1 MYRITYGQYI
11 IYDPR
16 GANDTDNLV
25 VIDPV
30 IPLTV
35 TGSGVAEFT
44 LLPTHPNLAN
54 IRKLRGIVEVLEND
68 DVIYRGRV
76 VGNTKNFDLSHRI
89 SVEGITSCLNDSIIE
104 PYNFP
109 GDFVDDP
116 EYQAAAESGN
126 VVDYYFRWLLGQHNG
141 QVSDEQKILPG
152 NVTVTDPNNYIS
164 RSKEEPAVVADLI
177 KALPESSLGGYL
189 MVRYEANGTY
199 LDYVADLPLTNAQP
213 VEFGQNLLD
222 LIAEYDAT
230 ETCTA
235 VRPVGKDGLDISMEP
250 DGDVDDDI
258 VKSGNIVYSKS
269 GRETYGQITK
279 LVQFAETTV
288 AKNLVSSAAKWLRSN
303 GLGEKESITCT
314 AVDLHLVDSDVA
326 SLRVGRHTL
335 VSSLPHGFENQF
347 PLLEMSLDIIN
358 PQNTSITMGRTRRTF
373 TGEQIGADANIN
385 IKLDEVKNNVSG
397 QIGNVT
403 TEIKH
408 ITEAQQN
415 SEQIILSALEKKVET
430 SDFETYQ
437 QEQKSELEILS
448 NQINITVTETEQK
461 IKDAVDGIDSVTTS
475 TGYTF
480 GADGLRIAKQGEQME
495 NKLDNTGMY
504 VTRDNVPILT
514 ANNQGVTALNLTAH
528 QYLIVGQNS
537 RFEDYTGDGGEARTG
552 CFWIGG
558 V

>member
-11 IYDPR
+11 LYDPR
-16 GANDTDNLV
+16 GANEIENLV
-25 VIDPV
+25 VLDPV

-44 LLPTHPNLAN
+44 LLPTHPHLAN

-104 PYNFP
+104 PYKFP

-126 VVDYYFRWLLGQHNG
+126 VVDYYFRWLLGQHNN
-141 QVSDEQKILPG
+141 QVSDEQKIIPG
-152 NVTVTDPNNYIS
+152 NVTVADPNNYIR

-189 MVRYEANGTY
+189 MVRYEADGTY

-235 VRPVGKDGLDISMEP
+235 VRPVGKDALDISLEP

-258 VKSGNIVYSKS
+258 VKAGNIVYSKS
-269 GRETYGQITK
+269 GRETYGKITK
-279 LVQFAETTV
+279 LVQFSETTV

-303 GLGEKESITCT
+303 GLGENESITCT
-314 AVDLHLVDSDVA
+314 AVDLHLVDRDVA

-347 PLLEMSLDIIN
+347 PLLKMSLDIIN

-403 TEIKH
+403 TEIER

-415 SEQIILSALEKKVET
+415 NEQIILSALEKKVET
-430 SDFETYQ
+430 SDFEIYQ
-437 QEQKSELEILS
+437 QEQKAEMEILS
-448 NQINITVTETEQK
+448 NQISITVTETEQK

-552 CFWIGG
+552 CFWIGD

>member
-16 GANDTDNLV
+16 GANEIDNLV
-25 VIDPV
+25 VLDPV
-30 IPLTV
+30 IPLTIS
-35 TGSGVAEFT
+35 GSGVAEFT
-44 LLPTHPNLAN
+44 LLPTHPQLDK

-152 NVTVTDPNNYIS
+152 NVTVVDPNNYIS

-189 MVRYEANGTY
+189 MVRYEADGTY

-235 VRPVGKDGLDISMEP
+235 VRPVGKDGLDISLEP

-258 VKSGNIVYSKS
+258 VKDGKIVYSKS
-269 GRETYGQITK
+269 GRQTYGQITK
-279 LVQFAETTV
+279 LVQFSETTV

-303 GLGEKESITCT
+303 GLGENESITCT

-373 TGEQIGADANIN
+373 TGEQIGADANMN

>member
-11 IYDPR
+11 LYDPR
-16 GANDTDNLV
+16 GANEIDNLV
-25 VIDPV
+25 VLDPV

-44 LLPTHPNLAN
+44 LLPTHPHLAN
-54 IRKLRGIVEVLEND
+54 IRKLRGIVEVTEND
-68 DVIYRGRV
+68 EVIYRGRV

-89 SVEGITSCLNDSIIE
+89 RVEGIVSCLNDSIIE

-152 NVTVTDPNNYIS
+152 NVTVADPNNYIS

-189 MVRYEANGTY
+189 MVRYEADGTY

-235 VRPVGKDGLDISMEP
+235 VRPVGKDGLDISLEQ

-258 VKSGNIVYSKS
+258 VKAGNIVYSKS
-269 GRETYGQITK
+269 GRQTYGKITK
-279 LVQFAETTV
+279 LVQFADTTV
-288 AKNLVSSAAKWLRSN
+288 AKNLVSSAATWLRSN
-303 GLGEKESITCT
+303 GLGENESITCT

-397 QIGNVT
+397 QIGNVA

>member
-11 IYDPR
+11 LYDPR
-16 GANDTDNLV
+16 GANEIDNLV
-25 VIDPV
+25 VLDPV

-44 LLPTHPNLAN
+44 LLPTHPQLDK
-54 IRKLRGIVEVLEND
+54 IRKLRGIVEVTEND
-68 DVIYRGRV
+68 EVIYRGRV

-126 VVDYYFRWLLGQHNG
+126 VVDYYFRWLLGQHNN

-152 NVTVTDPNNYIS
+152 NVTVTDPNNYIT
-164 RSKEEPAVVADLI
+164 RSKENPEVVSNLV
-177 KALPESSLGGYL
+177 KSLPESSLGGYL
-189 MVRYEANGTY
+189 MVRYEAGGTY

-250 DGDVDDDI
+250 DGDVDDDV

-269 GRETYGQITK
+269 GRQTYGQITK
-279 LVQFAETTV
+279 LVQFADTTV
-288 AKNLVSSAAKWLRSN
+288 AKNLVSSAATWLRSN
-303 GLGEKESITCT
+303 GLGENESITCT

>member
-1 MYRITYGQYI
+1 MYRITYDQYI
-11 IYDPR
+11 LYDPR
-16 GANDTDNLV
+16 GANEIDNLV
-25 VIDPV
+25 VLDPV

-35 TGSGVAEFT
+35 TGSGMAEFT
-44 LLPTHPNLAN
+44 LLPTHPHLAN

-76 VGNTKNFDLSHRI
+76 VGNTKNFDLSRRI
-89 SVEGITSCLNDSIIE
+89 SVEGITSCLNDSIVE

-152 NVTVTDPNNYIS
+152 NVTVADPNNYIS
-164 RSKEEPAVVADLI
+164 RAKEEPAVVADLI

-189 MVRYEANGTY
+189 MVRYEAYGTY

-235 VRPVGKDGLDISMEP
+235 VRPVGKDGLDISLEQ

-269 GRETYGQITK
+269 GRQTYGKITK
-279 LVQFAETTV
+279 LVQFADTTV
-288 AKNLVSSAAKWLRSN
+288 AKNLVSSAATWLRSN
-303 GLGEKESITCT
+303 GLGENESITCT
-314 AVDLHLVDSDVA
+314 AVALHLVDSDVA
-326 SLRVGRHTL
+326 SMRVGRHTL

-397 QIGNVT
+397 QIGNVA

-415 SEQIILSALEKKVET
+415 SEQIILSALNKKVET

-552 CFWIGG
+552 CFWIVG

>member
-16 GANDTDNLV
+16 GANEIDNLV

-30 IPLTV
+30 IPMTIS
-35 TGSGVAEFT
+35 GSGVAEFT
-44 LLPTHPNLAN
+44 MLPTHPQLDK
-54 IRKLRGIVEVLEND
+54 IRKLRGIVEVTEND
-68 DVIYRGRV
+68 EVIYRGRV

-89 SVEGITSCLNDSIIE
+89 RVEGIVSCLNDSVIE

-177 KALPESSLGGYL
+177 KALPESSLGGYI
-189 MVRYEANGTY
+189 MVRYESDGTY
-199 LDYVADLPLTNAQP
+199 LDYVADLPLTNEQP

-230 ETCTA
+230 DTCTA
-235 VRPVGKDGLDISMEP
+235 VRPVGKDGLDISMEQ

-258 VKSGNIVYSKS
+258 VKAGNIVYSKS
-269 GRETYGQITK
+269 GRQTYGKITK
-279 LVQFAETTV
+279 LVQFTDTTV
-288 AKNLVSSAAKWLRSN
+288 AKNLVSSAATWLRSN
-303 GLGEKESITCT
+303 GLGENETITCT

-347 PLLEMSLDIIN
+347 PLLEMSIDIIN

-397 QIGNVT
+397 QIGNVA

-448 NQINITVTETEQK
+448 NQISITVTDTEQK

-514 ANNQGVTALNLTAH
+514 ANNQGVTALNLTSH

>member
-1 MYRITYGQYI
+1 
-11 IYDPR
+11 
-16 GANDTDNLV
+16 
-25 VIDPV
+25 
-30 IPLTV
+30 
-35 TGSGVAEFT
+35 
-44 LLPTHPNLAN
+44 
-54 IRKLRGIVEVLEND
+54 
-68 DVIYRGRV
+68 
-76 VGNTKNFDLSHRI
+76 
-89 SVEGITSCLNDSIIE
+89 
-104 PYNFP
+104 
-109 GDFVDDP
+109 
-116 EYQAAAESGN
+116 
-126 VVDYYFRWLLGQHNG
+126 
-141 QVSDEQKILPG
+141 
-152 NVTVTDPNNYIS
+152 
-164 RSKEEPAVVADLI
+164 
-177 KALPESSLGGYL
+177 
-189 MVRYEANGTY
+189 MVRYEADGTY

-235 VRPVGKDGLDISMEP
+235 VRPVGKDGMDISLEP

-258 VKSGNIVYSKS
+258 VKAGKIVYSKS

-279 LVQFAETTV
+279 LVQFSETTV

-303 GLGEKESITCT
+303 GLGENESITCT
-314 AVDLHLVDSDVA
+314 AVDLHLVDGDVA

-403 TEIKH
+403 TEIER
-408 ITEAQQN
+408 ITEAQHN

-461 IKDAVDGIDSVTTS
+461 IKDAVGGIDSVTTS

-514 ANNQGVTALNLTAH
+514 ANNQGVTAINLTAH

>member
-16 GANDTDNLV
+16 GANEIDNLV
-25 VIDPV
+25 VLDPV
-30 IPLTV
+30 IPLTIS
-35 TGSGVAEFT
+35 GSGVAEFT
-44 LLPTHPNLAN
+44 MLPTHPQLDK
-54 IRKLRGIVEVLEND
+54 IRKLRGIVEVTEND
-68 DVIYRGRV
+68 EVIYRGRV
-76 VGNTKNFDLSHRI
+76 VGNTKNFDLSRRI
-89 SVEGITSCLNDSIIE
+89 SVEGITSCLNDSIVE

-152 NVTVTDPNNYIS
+152 NVTVADPNNYIS

-189 MVRYEANGTY
+189 MVRYEADGTY

-235 VRPVGKDGLDISMEP
+235 VRPVGKDGLDISLEQ

-258 VKSGNIVYSKS
+258 VKAGNIVYSKS
-269 GRETYGQITK
+269 GRQTYGKITK
-279 LVQFAETTV
+279 LVQFTDTTV
-288 AKNLVSSAAKWLRSN
+288 AKNLVSSAAAWLRSN
-303 GLGEKESITCT
+303 GLGENETITCT

-347 PLLEMSLDIIN
+347 PLLEMSPDIIN

-397 QIGNVT
+397 QIGNVA

-437 QEQKSELEILS
+437 QEQKAELEILS
-448 NQINITVTETEQK
+448 NQISINVTETEQK

>member
-11 IYDPR
+11 LYDPR
-16 GANDTDNLV
+16 GANEIDNLV
-25 VIDPV
+25 VLDPV

-44 LLPTHPNLAN
+44 LLPTHPHLAN
-54 IRKLRGIVEVLEND
+54 IRKLRGIVEVTEND
-68 DVIYRGRV
+68 EVIYRGRV

-152 NVTVTDPNNYIS
+152 NVTVEDPNNYIS

-189 MVRYEANGTY
+189 MVRYEADGTY

-235 VRPVGKDGLDISMEP
+235 VRPVGKDGLDISLEQ

-258 VKSGNIVYSKS
+258 VKAGNIVYSKS
-269 GRETYGQITK
+269 GRQTYGQITK
-279 LVQFAETTV
+279 LVQFADTTA

-303 GLGEKESITCT
+303 GLGENETITCT

-373 TGEQIGADANIN
+373 TGEQIGADANLN

-461 IKDAVDGIDSVTTS
+461 IKDAVDGIDSITTS

>member
-1 MYRITYGQYI
+1 MYRITYGKYI

-16 GANDTDNLV
+16 GANEIDNLLV
-25 VIDPV
+25 LDPV

-44 LLPTHPNLAN
+44 LLPTHPQLDK
-54 IRKLRGIVEVLEND
+54 IRKLRGIVEVTEND
-68 DVIYRGRV
+68 EVIYRGRV

-89 SVEGITSCLNDSIIE
+89 RVEGIVSCLNDSIVE

-116 EYQAAAESGN
+116 EYQAASESGN

-141 QVSDEQKILPG
+141 QVSDEQKIFPG
-152 NVTVTDPNNYIS
+152 NVTVADPNNYIT

-189 MVRYEANGTY
+189 MVRYEADGTY

-213 VEFGQNLLD
+213 VQFGQNLLD

-235 VRPVGKDGLDISMEP
+235 VRPVGKDALDISMEP
-250 DGDVDDDI
+250 DGAVDDDI

-269 GRETYGQITK
+269 GRQTYGKITK
-279 LVQFAETTV
+279 LVQFSETTV

-303 GLGEKESITCT
+303 GLGENESITCT

-373 TGEQIGADANIN
+373 TGEQIGADANLN
-385 IKLDEVKNNVSG
+385 IKLDEVKNNVSV
-397 QIGNVT
+397 QIGNVS

>member
-11 IYDPR
+11 LYDPR
-16 GANDTDNLV
+16 GANEIDNLV
-25 VIDPV
+25 VLDPV

-44 LLPTHPNLAN
+44 LLPTHPQLDK
-54 IRKLRGIVEVLEND
+54 IRKLRGIVEVTEND
-68 DVIYRGRV
+68 EVIYRGRV

-152 NVTVTDPNNYIS
+152 NVTVEDPNNYIT
-164 RSKEEPAVVADLI
+164 RSKENPEVVADLV

-235 VRPVGKDGLDISMEP
+235 VRPVGKDGLDISLEP

-258 VKSGNIVYSKS
+258 VKAGKIVYSKS

-279 LVQFAETTV
+279 LVQFSETTV

-303 GLGEKESITCT
+303 GLGENESITCT

-373 TGEQIGADANIN
+373 TGEQIGADANMN

-403 TEIKH
+403 TEIER

-537 RFEDYTGDGGEARTG
+537 RFEDYTGDSGEARTG

>member
-11 IYDPR
+11 LYDPR
-16 GANDTDNLV
+16 GANEIDNLV
-25 VIDPV
+25 VLDPV

-44 LLPTHPNLAN
+44 LLPTHPQLAN

-126 VVDYYFRWLLGQHNG
+126 VVDYYFRWLLGQHND

-152 NVTVTDPNNYIS
+152 NVTVADPNNYIS

-177 KALPESSLGGYL
+177 KALPESSIGGYL
-189 MVRYEANGTY
+189 MVRYEAEGTY
-199 LDYVADLPLTNAQP
+199 LDYVSDLPLTNEQP

-235 VRPVGKDGLDISMEP
+235 VRPVGKDGLDISLEP

-269 GRETYGQITK
+269 GRQTYGKITK
-279 LVQFAETTV
+279 LVQFTDTTV
-288 AKNLVSSAAKWLRSN
+288 AKNLVSSAATWLRSN
-303 GLGEKESITCT
+303 GLGENETITCT

-347 PLLEMSLDIIN
+347 HLLEMSLDIIN

-397 QIGNVT
+397 QIGNIT

-415 SEQIILSALEKKVET
+415 SEQIILSALNKKVET
-430 SDFETYQ
+430 SDFETYKR
-437 QEQKSELEILS
+437 EQNAELEILS

-461 IKDAVDGIDSVTTS
+461 IKDAVGGIDSVTTS

-514 ANNQGVTALNLTAH
+514 ANNKGVTALNLTAH

>member
-16 GANDTDNLV
+16 GANEIDKLV
-25 VIDPV
+25 VLDPV
-30 IPLTV
+30 IPLTIS
-35 TGSGVAEFT
+35 GSGVAEFT
-44 LLPTHPNLAN
+44 MLPTHPQLDK
-54 IRKLRGIVEVLEND
+54 IRKLRGIVEVTEND
-68 DVIYRGRV
+68 EVIYRGRV

-89 SVEGITSCLNDSIIE
+89 RVEGIVSCLNDSIIE

-152 NVTVTDPNNYIS
+152 NVTVTDPNNYIT
-164 RSKEEPAVVADLI
+164 RSKENPEVVADLV

-189 MVRYEANGTY
+189 MVRYEADGTY

-235 VRPVGKDGLDISMEP
+235 VRPVGKDSLDISLEP

-258 VKSGNIVYSKS
+258 VKAGKIVYSKS
-269 GRETYGQITK
+269 GWETYGQITK
-279 LVQFAETTV
+279 LVQFSETTV

-303 GLGEKESITCT
+303 GLGENESITCT

-403 TEIKH
+403 TEIER
-408 ITEAQQN
+408 ITEAQHN

>member
-11 IYDPR
+11 LYDPR
-16 GANDTDNLV
+16 GANEIDNLV
-25 VIDPV
+25 VLDPV

-44 LLPTHPNLAN
+44 LLPTHPHLAN

-76 VGNTKNFDLSHRI
+76 VGNTKNFDLSRRI

-152 NVTVTDPNNYIS
+152 NVTVADPNNYIS

-177 KALPESSLGGYL
+177 KALPESPLGGYL

-235 VRPVGKDGLDISMEP
+235 VRPVGKDGLDISLEQ

-258 VKSGNIVYSKS
+258 VKAGNIVYSKS
-269 GRETYGQITK
+269 GRQNYGKITK
-279 LVQFAETTV
+279 LVQFSETTV

-303 GLGEKESITCT
+303 GLGENESITCT

-403 TEIKH
+403 TEIER
-408 ITEAQQN
+408 ITEAQHN

-480 GADGLRIAKQGEQME
+480 GADGLRIVKQGEQME

>member
-1 MYRITYGQYI
+1 MYRITYGKYI

-16 GANDTDNLV
+16 GANEIDNLV
-25 VIDPV
+25 VLDPV
-30 IPLTV
+30 IPLTIS
-35 TGSGVAEFT
+35 GSGVAEFT
-44 LLPTHPNLAN
+44 MLPTHPQLDK

-76 VGNTKNFDLSHRI
+76 VGNTKNFDLSRRI

-152 NVTVTDPNNYIS
+152 NVTVEDPNNYIS

-189 MVRYEANGTY
+189 MVRYEADGTY

-235 VRPVGKDGLDISMEP
+235 VRPVGKDGLDISLEQ

-258 VKSGNIVYSKS
+258 VKAGNIVYSKS
-269 GRETYGQITK
+269 GRQTYGQITK
-279 LVQFAETTV
+279 LVQFADTTA

-303 GLGEKESITCT
+303 GLGENESITCT

-373 TGEQIGADANIN
+373 TGEQIGADANMN
-385 IKLDEVKNNVSG
+385 IKLDDVKNNVSD

-461 IKDAVDGIDSVTTS
+461 IKDAVDGIDSITTS

>member
-11 IYDPR
+11 LYDPR
-16 GANDTDNLV
+16 GANEIDNLV
-25 VIDPV
+25 VLDPV

-44 LLPTHPNLAN
+44 LLPTHPHLDK

-126 VVDYYFRWLLGQHNG
+126 VVDYYFRWLLGQHNN

-152 NVTVTDPNNYIS
+152 NVTVTDPNNYIT
-164 RSKEEPAVVADLI
+164 RSKENPEVVADLV

-189 MVRYEANGTY
+189 MVRYEADGTY

-235 VRPVGKDGLDISMEP
+235 VRPVGKDGLDISLEQ

-269 GRETYGQITK
+269 GRQTYGKITK
-279 LVQFAETTV
+279 LVQFSDTTV
-288 AKNLVSSAAKWLRSN
+288 AKNLVSSAATWLRLN
-303 GLGEKESITCT
+303 GLGENETITCT

-415 SEQIILSALEKKVET
+415 SERIILSALEKKVET

>member
-11 IYDPR
+11 LYDPR
-16 GANDTDNLV
+16 GANEIDNLV
-25 VIDPV
+25 VLDPV

-44 LLPTHPNLAN
+44 LLPTHPHLAN

-126 VVDYYFRWLLGQHNG
+126 VVDYYFRWLLGQHNN

-152 NVTVTDPNNYIS
+152 NVTVTDPNNYIM
-164 RSKEEPAVVADLI
+164 RSKEEPAVVADLV
-177 KALPESSLGGYL
+177 KALPESSLGGYI
-189 MVRYEANGTY
+189 MVRYEADGTY

-235 VRPVGKDGLDISMEP
+235 VRPVGKDGLDISLEQ

-258 VKSGNIVYSKS
+258 VKAGNIVYSKS
-269 GRETYGQITK
+269 GRQTYGKITK
-279 LVQFAETTV
+279 LVQFADTTV
-288 AKNLVSSAAKWLRSN
+288 AKNLVSSAATWLRSN
-303 GLGEKESITCT
+303 GLGENETITCT

-335 VSSLPHGFENQF
+335 VSSLPHGFEKQF

-358 PQNTSITMGRTRRTF
+358 PQNTIITMGRTRRTF
-373 TGEQIGADANIN
+373 TGEQIGADANMN
-385 IKLDEVKNNVSG
+385 IKLDEVKNNVSD

>member
-1 MYRITYGQYI
+1 M
-11 IYDPR
+11 
-16 GANDTDNLV
+16 
-25 VIDPV
+25 
-30 IPLTV
+30 
-35 TGSGVAEFT
+35 
-44 LLPTHPNLAN
+44 
-54 IRKLRGIVEVLEND
+54 
-68 DVIYRGRV
+68 
-76 VGNTKNFDLSHRI
+76 
-89 SVEGITSCLNDSIIE
+89 
-104 PYNFP
+104 
-109 GDFVDDP
+109 
-116 EYQAAAESGN
+116 
-126 VVDYYFRWLLGQHNG
+126 
-141 QVSDEQKILPG
+141 
-152 NVTVTDPNNYIS
+152 
-164 RSKEEPAVVADLI
+164 
-177 KALPESSLGGYL
+177 
-189 MVRYEANGTY
+189 
-199 LDYVADLPLTNAQP
+199 
-213 VEFGQNLLD
+213 
-222 LIAEYDAT
+222 
-230 ETCTA
+230 
-235 VRPVGKDGLDISMEP
+235 RPVGKDGLDISLEQ

-258 VKSGNIVYSKS
+258 VKAGNIVYSKS
-269 GRETYGQITK
+269 GRQTYGKITK
-279 LVQFAETTV
+279 LVQFSETTV

-303 GLGEKESITCT
+303 GLGENESITCT

-373 TGEQIGADANIN
+373 TGEQIGADANMN

-403 TEIKH
+403 TEIER
-408 ITEAQQN
+408 ITEAQHN

>member
-1 MYRITYGQYI
+1 MYRIKYGQYI
-11 IYDPR
+11 LYDPR
-16 GANDTDNLV
+16 GANEIDNLV
-25 VIDPV
+25 VLDPV
-30 IPLTV
+30 IPITV

-44 LLPTHPNLAN
+44 LLPTHPHLAN

-116 EYQAAAESGN
+116 EYQSAAESGN

-152 NVTVTDPNNYIS
+152 NVTVADTNNYIS

-189 MVRYEANGTY
+189 MVRYEADGTY

-235 VRPVGKDGLDISMEP
+235 VRPVGKDGLDISMEQ

-269 GRETYGQITK
+269 GRQTYGKITK
-279 LVQFAETTV
+279 LVQFSDTTV

-303 GLGEKESITCT
+303 GLGENESITCT

-403 TEIKH
+403 TEIER

-415 SEQIILSALEKKVET
+415 SEQIILSALNKKVET

-448 NQINITVTETEQK
+448 NQINITVTETDQK
-461 IKDAVDGIDSVTTS
+461 IKDAVAGIDSVTTS

>member
-11 IYDPR
+11 LYDPR
-16 GANDTDNLV
+16 GANEIDNLV
-25 VIDPV
+25 VLDPV

-44 LLPTHPNLAN
+44 LLPTHPQLDK
-54 IRKLRGIVEVLEND
+54 IRKLRGIVEVTEND
-68 DVIYRGRV
+68 EVIYRGRV
-76 VGNTKNFDLSHRI
+76 VGNTKNFDLSRRI

-152 NVTVTDPNNYIS
+152 NVTVTDPNNYIT

-189 MVRYEANGTY
+189 MVRYEADGTY

-235 VRPVGKDGLDISMEP
+235 VRPVGKDGLDISLEQ

-258 VKSGNIVYSKS
+258 VKAGNIVYSKS
-269 GRETYGQITK
+269 GRQTYGKITK
-279 LVQFAETTV
+279 LVQFTDTTV
-288 AKNLVSSAAKWLRSN
+288 AKNLVSSAATWLRSN
-303 GLGEKESITCT
+303 GLGENETITCT

-347 PLLEMSLDIIN
+347 PLLEMPLDIIN

>member
-11 IYDPR
+11 LYDPR
-16 GANDTDNLV
+16 GANEIDNLV
-25 VIDPV
+25 VLDPV

-44 LLPTHPNLAN
+44 LLPTHPHLAN

-152 NVTVTDPNNYIS
+152 NVTVTDPNNYIT
-164 RSKEEPAVVADLI
+164 RSKENPEVVADLV

-189 MVRYEANGTY
+189 MARYEANGTY

-235 VRPVGKDGLDISMEP
+235 VRPVGKDGLDISLEQ

-258 VKSGNIVYSKS
+258 VKAGNIVYSKS
-269 GRETYGQITK
+269 GRQTYGHITK
-279 LVQFAETTV
+279 LVQFADTTV
-288 AKNLVSSAAKWLRSN
+288 AKNLVSSAATWLRLN
-303 GLGEKESITCT
+303 GLGENETITCT

-403 TEIKH
+403 TEIER
-408 ITEAQQN
+408 ITEAQHN
-415 SEQIILSALEKKVET
+415 SERIILSALEKKVET

>member
-11 IYDPR
+11 LYDPR
-16 GANDTDNLV
+16 GANEIDNLV
-25 VIDPV
+25 VLDPV

-44 LLPTHPNLAN
+44 LLPTHPHLAN

-89 SVEGITSCLNDSIIE
+89 RVEGIVSCLNDSIIE

-152 NVTVTDPNNYIS
+152 NVTVADPNNYIS

-177 KALPESSLGGYL
+177 KALPESSLGGYI
-189 MVRYEANGTY
+189 MVRYEADGTY

-235 VRPVGKDGLDISMEP
+235 VRPVGKDGLDISLEQ

-258 VKSGNIVYSKS
+258 VKAGKIVYSKS
-269 GRETYGQITK
+269 GRQTYGKITK
-279 LVQFAETTV
+279 LVQFSDTTV
-288 AKNLVSSAAKWLRSN
+288 AKNLVSSAATWLRSN
-303 GLGEKESITCT
+303 GLGENETITCT

-335 VSSLPHGFENQF
+335 V
-347 PLLEMSLDIIN
+347 
-358 PQNTSITMGRTRRTF
+358 
-373 TGEQIGADANIN
+373 
-385 IKLDEVKNNVSG
+385 
-397 QIGNVT
+397 
-403 TEIKH
+403 
-408 ITEAQQN
+408 
-415 SEQIILSALEKKVET
+415 
-430 SDFETYQ
+430 
-437 QEQKSELEILS
+437 
-448 NQINITVTETEQK
+448 
-461 IKDAVDGIDSVTTS
+461 
-475 TGYTF
+475 
-480 GADGLRIAKQGEQME
+480 
-495 NKLDNTGMY
+495 
-504 VTRDNVPILT
+504 
-514 ANNQGVTALNLTAH
+514 
-528 QYLIVGQNS
+528 
-537 RFEDYTGDGGEARTG
+537 
-552 CFWIGG
+552 
-558 V
+558 

>member
-11 IYDPR
+11 LYDPR
-16 GANDTDNLV
+16 GANEIDNLV
-25 VIDPV
+25 VLDPV
-30 IPLTV
+30 IPLTI

-44 LLPTHPNLAN
+44 LLPTHPNLAQ

-89 SVEGITSCLNDSIIE
+89 SVEGITSCLNDSIVE

-116 EYQAAAESGN
+116 EYQTAAASGN
-126 VVDYYFRWLLGQHNG
+126 VVDYYFRWLLGQHND
-141 QVSDEQKILPG
+141 QVSEEQKILPG
-152 NVTVTDPNNYIS
+152 NVTVADPNNYIT
-164 RSKEEPAVVADLI
+164 RAKEDPAVVADLV

-189 MVRYEANGTY
+189 MVRYEADGTY

-235 VRPVGKDGLDISMEP
+235 VRPVGKDGLDISLEP

-258 VKSGNIVYSKS
+258 VKAGKIVYSKS

-279 LVQFAETTV
+279 LVQFADTTV
-288 AKNLVSSAAKWLRSN
+288 AKNLVSSAATWLRSN
-303 GLGEKESITCT
+303 GLGENESITCT
-314 AVDLHLVDSDVA
+314 AVDLHLVDSEVA

-335 VSSLPHGFENQF
+335 VSSLPHGFETQF
-347 PLLEMSLDIIN
+347 PLLEMSLDIMA

-373 TGEQIGADANIN
+373 TGEQIGADVDVN

-403 TEIKH
+403 TEIER

-415 SEQIILSALEKKVET
+415 SEQIILAAMEKKVET

-437 QEQKSELEILS
+437 QEQKAELEILS
-448 NQINITVTETEQK
+448 NQISITVTETEQK
-461 IKDAVDGIDSVTTS
+461 IKDAVGGIDSVTTS

-480 GADGLRIAKQGEQME
+480 GADGLRIAKQGNEIE
-495 NKLDNTGMY
+495 NKITNEGMY
-504 VTRDNVPILT
+504 VKRDNVPILT
-514 ANNQGVTALNLTAH
+514 ADSEGVKALNLVAE
-528 QYLIVGQNS
+528 QYLVVGKNS
-537 RFEDYTGDGGEARTG
+537 RFEDYTGDSGEARTG

>member
-1 MYRITYGQYI
+1 MYRITYGKYI
-11 IYDPR
+11 IYDPI
-16 GANDTDNLV
+16 GANEIDNLV
-25 VIDPV
+25 VLDPV
-30 IPLTV
+30 IPLTIS
-35 TGSGVAEFT
+35 GSGVAEFT
-44 LLPTHPNLAN
+44 MLPTHPQLDK
-54 IRKLRGIVEVLEND
+54 IRKLRGIVEVTEND
-68 DVIYRGRV
+68 EVIYRGRV

-89 SVEGITSCLNDSIIE
+89 RVEGIVSCLNDSIVE

-152 NVTVTDPNNYIS
+152 NVTVADPNNYIS
-164 RSKEEPAVVADLI
+164 RSKEEPAVVTDLI

-189 MVRYEANGTY
+189 MVRYEADGTY

-235 VRPVGKDGLDISMEP
+235 VRPVGKDGLDISLEQ

-258 VKSGNIVYSKS
+258 VKVGNIVYSKS
-269 GRETYGQITK
+269 GRQTYGKITK
-279 LVQFAETTV
+279 LVQFTDTTV
-288 AKNLVSSAAKWLRSN
+288 AKNLVSSAATWLRSN
-303 GLGEKESITCT
+303 GLGENESITCT

-347 PLLEMSLDIIN
+347 PLLEMSLDIMN

-397 QIGNVT
+397 QIGNVK

-448 NQINITVTETEQK
+448 NQISITVTETEQK

>member
-1 MYRITYGQYI
+1 MYRITYGKYI

-16 GANDTDNLV
+16 GANEIDNFV
-25 VIDPV
+25 VLDPV
-30 IPLTV
+30 IPLTIS
-35 TGSGVAEFT
+35 GSGVAEFT
-44 LLPTHPNLAN
+44 MLPTHPQLDK
-54 IRKLRGIVEVLEND
+54 IRKLRGIVEVTEND
-68 DVIYRGRV
+68 EVIYRGRV

-89 SVEGITSCLNDSIIE
+89 RVEGIVSCLNDSIIE

-152 NVTVTDPNNYIS
+152 NVTVADPNNYIT
-164 RSKEEPAVVADLI
+164 RSKENPEVVADLV

-189 MVRYEANGTY
+189 MVRYEADGTY

-235 VRPVGKDGLDISMEP
+235 VRPVGKDALDISMEP
-250 DGDVDDDI
+250 DGAVDDDI

-269 GRETYGQITK
+269 GRQTYGKITK
-279 LVQFAETTV
+279 LVQFSETTV

-303 GLGEKESITCT
+303 GLGENESITCT

-385 IKLDEVKNNVSG
+385 IKLDEVKNNVSV
-397 QIGNVT
+397 QIGNVA

-408 ITEAQQN
+408 ITEAQRN

-437 QEQKSELEILS
+437 HEQKSELEILS
-448 NQINITVTETEQK
+448 NKINITVTETDQK
-461 IKDAVDGIDSVTTS
+461 IKDAVAGIDSVTTS

>member
-11 IYDPR
+11 LYDPR
-16 GANDTDNLV
+16 GANEIDNLV
-25 VIDPV
+25 VLDPV
-30 IPLTV
+30 IPIAV

-44 LLPTHPNLAN
+44 LLPTHPHLAN

-126 VVDYYFRWLLGQHNG
+126 VVDYYFRWLLGQHNN

-152 NVTVTDPNNYIS
+152 NVTVTDPNNYIM
-164 RSKEEPAVVADLI
+164 RSKEEPAVVADLV
-177 KALPESSLGGYL
+177 KALPESSLGGYI
-189 MVRYEANGTY
+189 MVRYEADGTS

-235 VRPVGKDGLDISMEP
+235 VRPVGKDGLDISLEQ

-258 VKSGNIVYSKS
+258 VKAGNIVYSKS
-269 GRETYGQITK
+269 GRQTYGKITK
-279 LVQFAETTV
+279 LVQFADTTV
-288 AKNLVSSAAKWLRSN
+288 AKNLVSSAATWLRSN
-303 GLGEKESITCT
+303 GLGENETITCT

-335 VSSLPHGFENQF
+335 VSSLPHGFEKQF

-358 PQNTSITMGRTRRTF
+358 PQNTIITMGRTRRTF
-373 TGEQIGADANIN
+373 TGEQIGADANMN
-385 IKLDEVKNNVSG
+385 IKLDEVKNNVSD

>member
-11 IYDPR
+11 LYDPR
-16 GANDTDNLV
+16 GANEIDNLV
-25 VIDPV
+25 VLDPV

-44 LLPTHPNLAN
+44 LLPTHPHLAN

-76 VGNTKNFDLSHRI
+76 VGNTKNFDLSRRI

-152 NVTVTDPNNYIS
+152 NVTVADPNNYIS

-189 MVRYEANGTY
+189 MVRYEADGTY

-235 VRPVGKDGLDISMEP
+235 VRPVGKDGLDISLEQ

-269 GRETYGQITK
+269 GRQTYGKITK
-279 LVQFAETTV
+279 LVQFTDTTV
-288 AKNLVSSAAKWLRSN
+288 AKNLVSSAATWLRSN
-303 GLGEKESITCT
+303 GLGESESITCT

>member
-11 IYDPR
+11 LYDPR
-16 GANDTDNLV
+16 GANEIDNLV
-25 VIDPV
+25 VLDPV

-44 LLPTHPNLAN
+44 LLPTHPQLDK
-54 IRKLRGIVEVLEND
+54 IRKLRGIVEVTEND
-68 DVIYRGRV
+68 EVIYRGRV

-152 NVTVTDPNNYIS
+152 NVTVEDPNNYIT
-164 RSKEEPAVVADLI
+164 RSKENPEVVADLV
-177 KALPESSLGGYL
+177 KVLPESSLGGYL

-235 VRPVGKDGLDISMEP
+235 VRPVGKDGLDISLEP

-258 VKSGNIVYSKS
+258 VKAGKIVYSKS

-279 LVQFAETTV
+279 LVQFSETTV

-303 GLGEKESITCT
+303 GLGENESITCT

-373 TGEQIGADANIN
+373 TGEQIGADANMN

-403 TEIKH
+403 TEIER

>member
-1 MYRITYGQYI
+1 MYRITYGKYI

-25 VIDPV
+25 VLDPV

-44 LLPTHPNLAN
+44 LLPTHPQLDK
-54 IRKLRGIVEVLEND
+54 IRKLRGIVEVTEND
-68 DVIYRGRV
+68 EVIYRGRV
-76 VGNTKNFDLSHRI
+76 VGNTKNFDLSRRI
-89 SVEGITSCLNDSIIE
+89 SVEGITSCLNDSIVE

-126 VVDYYFRWLLGQHNG
+126 VVDYYFRWLLGQHND

-152 NVTVTDPNNYIS
+152 NVTVADPNNYIS

-189 MVRYEANGTY
+189 MVRYEADGTY

-222 LIAEYDAT
+222 IIAEYDAT

-235 VRPVGKDGLDISMEP
+235 VRPVGKDALDISMEP

-258 VKSGNIVYSKS
+258 VKAGNIVYSKS
-269 GRETYGQITK
+269 GRQTYGKITK
-279 LVQFAETTV
+279 LVQFSETTV

-303 GLGEKESITCT
+303 GLGENETITCT

-335 VSSLPHGFENQF
+335 VSSPPHGFEKQF

-403 TEIKH
+403 TEIER
-408 ITEAQQN
+408 ITEAQHN
-415 SEQIILSALEKKVET
+415 SERIILSALEKKVET

-437 QEQKSELEILS
+437 QEQKAELEILS
-448 NQINITVTETEQK
+448 NQISVNVTETEQK

>member
-11 IYDPR
+11 LYDPR
-16 GANDTDNLV
+16 GANEIDNLV
-25 VIDPV
+25 VLDPV

-44 LLPTHPNLAN
+44 LLPTHPHLAN
-54 IRKLRGIVEVLEND
+54 IRKLRGIVEVTEND
-68 DVIYRGRV
+68 EVIYRGRV

-152 NVTVTDPNNYIS
+152 NVTVEDPNNYIS

-189 MVRYEANGTY
+189 MVRYEADGTY

-235 VRPVGKDGLDISMEP
+235 VRPVGKDGLDISLEQ

-258 VKSGNIVYSKS
+258 VKAGNIVYSKS
-269 GRETYGQITK
+269 GRQTYGQITK
-279 LVQFAETTV
+279 LVQFADTTA

-303 GLGEKESITCT
+303 GLGENESITCT

-461 IKDAVDGIDSVTTS
+461 IKDAVDGIDSITTS

>member
-1 MYRITYGQYI
+1 MYRITYGKYI

-16 GANDTDNLV
+16 GANEIDNLV
-25 VIDPV
+25 VLDPV
-30 IPLTV
+30 IPLTIS
-35 TGSGVAEFT
+35 GSGVAEFT
-44 LLPTHPNLAN
+44 LLPTHPQLDK

-89 SVEGITSCLNDSIIE
+89 IVEGITSCLNDSIVE

-126 VVDYYFRWLLGQHNG
+126 VVDYYFRWLLGQHNN

-152 NVTVTDPNNYIS
+152 NVTVTDPNNYIT
-164 RSKEEPAVVADLI
+164 RSKENPEVVSNLV

-189 MVRYEANGTY
+189 MVRYEADGTY

-213 VEFGQNLLD
+213 VQFGQNLLD

-235 VRPVGKDGLDISMEP
+235 VRPVGKDALDISLEP

-269 GRETYGQITK
+269 GRQTYGNITK
-279 LVQFAETTV
+279 LVQFSETTV
-288 AKNLVSSAAKWLRSN
+288 AKNLVYSAAKWLRSN
-303 GLGEKESITCT
+303 GLGENESITCT

-335 VSSLPHGFENQF
+335 VSSMPHGFENQF

-397 QIGNVT
+397 QIVNVT

-415 SEQIILSALEKKVET
+415 SERIILSALEKKVET